1 MQKLF
6 IVAAFIALLAG
17 LLGVRQSWADEK
29 PPGEGKAT
37 FKAVVHVNFDDA
49 DRQKHGLKNV
59 SNMMKEVKQGDI
71 EVVCHGKGIG
81 LLVKDKT
88 SLASEVGELMKAGV
102 KFAACENTMREK
114 AIKKEELLP
123 GVSTV
128 PSGAV
133 EVVRKQQEGYG
144 YFRP

>member
-1 MQKLF
+1 MKPSL
-6 IVAAFIALLAG
+6 IAAVLVAVFAGVLAMCDSYA
-17 LLGVRQSWADEK
+17 QDK
-29 PPGEGKAT
+29 PIGEGKVM
-37 FKAVVHVNFDDA
+37 FKAVIHVNFDDA

-59 SNMMKEVKQGDI
+59 ANMLKEVKEGEI

-88 SLASEVGELMKAGV
+88 DQATEVEQLMKDGV

-114 AIKKEELLP
+114 SIAKEQLLA
-123 GVSTV
+123 GVTTV

-133 EVVRKQQEGYG
+133 EVIRKQQAGYG